1 MLEPS
6 ELRRGEA
13 RHEDVFLARYRHLRA
28 WALRLSGGNAE
39 AAEDLVH
46 DAFVQFTL
54 ARPDLARVG
63 NLDGYL
69 YRMLRNL
76 QISQKRRARRRHEDA
91 PAVVEYDS
99 AEFALRAATD
109 PRDVVRVQDDLRQV
123 CHYACLR
130 KETSKAGSVLILRFM
145 HGYYPGEIAR
155 ILRSSREAVEERLR
169 AARVEA
175 RQFLEDPSRLRF
187 IGRAAAHNVR
197 PPATGFVQ
205 THEELLADLRRRVF
219 DSRRG
224 ACLTER
230 ALAELYGDAATR
242 RPDCATLAHLVSCPR
257 CIEEVNSLNGL
268 PPLSERHPTD
278 SLGVEPRPGVRGG
291 DDDGEAGGS
300 GGDVT
305 AGDSDTTSSG
315 GDAPRG
321 SEDRTRGGDDNTTRG
336 GDENMKRGGGGED
349 GAGGGTHGASA
360 EESRRCR
367 RRARDV
373 FEHRPRELCVAVNG
387 RLLAAQK
394 VASVLSEQKLNVGP
408 REEVSFVEVFS
419 EQDVRLLYLDPAAS
433 HAEADGSRAVSLRLS
448 DGRTLEARLSR
459 AVDVAADA
467 DSAQTLQVVYRDPLM
482 AAEPSAQP
490 EGFEADAARIESARI
505 ESAFGDEG
513 RRDNARSHAGDGR
526 RDDARRRASEWPRS
540 LAAAWSWLRRVLD
553 LLARPFSALR
563 PAAVTA
569 ALAVLVVAALLF
581 TRLYA
586 PTVSAA
592 ELLRRAAAAEES
604 AAAPGVVLHRTVF
617 VEEARSEGRRSVVT
631 RRRVETWQSGATGIR
646 LRRLYDEQGRLA
658 ACELSKS
665 DGTSTLFRRGSPPS
679 DAGAATPAELLDAG
693 EVWRIEP
700 SARSFDAL
708 GAGGEGLKVEDKLG
722 AYLLSRES
730 SVASRESSAAGRES
744 SATSRESSIKTH
756 ESSAAA
762 HGSSVAGGESS
773 VAGREA
779 AVAGGLVGSSL
790 WLNKSDLHAYR
801 MTLVVRRGGE
811 TVEYRFVEGGF
822 ERRRAEEVPPVVYQ
836 LEPELLDV
844 TRGTKEEGG
853 GQSEGVATARGA
865 DEARGASNGAHATA
879 VASAELE
886 VEVAYLL
893 NQIKANLGE
902 QVSVGRTTGGA
913 LRVEALVESEARK
926 EAILRALG
934 PVLDN
939 PAVEVEV
946 STVAEALAK
955 RGQAQAGSVTER
967 EVTVG
972 AGRIPADAELRA
984 HFAARLADAERV
996 EAEIKQFAARAMS
1009 HSRQA
1014 LLHAS
1019 ALKRLAEQFTPA
1031 QARALPADARAK
1043 WLSMVREHAGAYR
1056 REVAALRAQLTEVFD
1071 DGGAGAGDESVGDD
1085 AAAQAAARLLQL
1097 SYAQDGAV
1105 RSAFTISEGAGSSS
1119 ALKSQQF
1126 WRRLAS
1132 AERLASEIEK
1142 AYER

>member
-1 MLEPS
+1 MFEPS
-6 ELRRGEA
+6 ELQRDEA
-13 RHEDVFLARYRHLRA
+13 RHEDVFLARYRLMRA
-28 WALRLSGGNAE
+28 WALRLSGGDA
-39 AAEDLVH
+39 ARAEDLVH
-46 DAFVQFTL
+46 DAFVQFTF
-54 ARPDLARVG
+54 ARPDLSRVG

-76 QISQKRRARRRHEDA
+76 HISQTRRARRRHEDA

-109 PRDVVRVQDDLRQV
+109 PRDLVRVQDDLRQV

-155 ILRSSREAVEERLR
+155 VLRSSREAVEERLR

-175 RQFLEDPSRLRF
+175 RQFLADPSRLRF
-187 IGRAAAHNVR
+187 IRRDAAR
-197 PPATGFVQ
+197 TIQPPATGFVQ
-205 THEELLADLRRRVF
+205 AHEELLADLRRRVF

-224 ACLTER
+224 ACLSAD
-230 ALAELYGDAATR
+230 ALAELYGDSATR
-242 RPDCATLAHLVSCPR
+242 GPNCATLAHIVSCPR
-257 CIEEVNSLNGL
+257 CVEQVNTTCGL

-278 SLGVEPRPGVRGG
+278 SLGVEPRRNTRGGGDDGTGG
-291 DDDGEAGGS
+291 DDDN
-300 GGDVT
+300 
-305 AGDSDTTSSG
+305 TTG
-315 GDAPRG
+315 
-321 SEDRTRGGDDNTTRG
+321 GGDDNFTGG
-336 GDENMKRGGGGED
+336 GDGGGMNGD
-349 GAGGGTHGASA
+349 DGGAGGGASGASA

-367 RRARDV
+367 ARAREV

-394 VASVLSEQKLNVGP
+394 VAAALCEQKLNVGA
-408 REEVSFVEVFS
+408 REAVSFVEVFS
-419 EQDVRLLYLDPAAS
+419 EQDVRLLYLDAAAGHAAS
-433 HAEADGSRAVSLRLS
+433 DGSRAVSLRLS

-459 AVDVAADA
+459 AAGVEADA
-467 DSAQTLQVVYRDPLM
+467 DSTQTLQVIYRDPLL
-482 AAEPSAQP
+482 AFEPSAQG
-490 EGFEADAARIESARI
+490 EGVEADDGRVESARVQSTQV
-505 ESAFGDEG
+505 ESAFGDE
-513 RRDNARSHAGDGR
+513 RRREDASSRAGER
-526 RDDARRRASEWPRS
+526 AHDDARSRAGERS
-540 LAAAWSWLRRVLD
+540 RAVAAVWGWLRRVLG
-553 LLARPFSALR
+553 LFKRPLAALS
-563 PAAVTA
+563 PATVTA
-569 ALAVLVVAALLF
+569 ALAVLVVAALLL

-586 PTVSAA
+586 PPVNAA

-604 AAAPGVVLHRTVF
+604 AAAPGFVLHRTVF
-617 VEEARSEGRRSVVT
+617 VEESRSDGRRNTFT
-631 RRRVETWQSGATGIR
+631 RRRIETWRGGATGIT

-658 ACELSKS
+658 ACEMVKS
-665 DGTSTLFRRGSPPS
+665 DGTSTLFRRGSPPA
-679 DAGAATPAELLDAG
+679 DAAAATPADLLGAGDA
-693 EVWRIEP
+693 WRIEP

-708 GAGGEGLKVEDKLG
+708 GAFGAGLKVEDKLG
-722 AYLLSRES
+722 AYVVSRTP
-730 SVASRESSAAGRES
+730 SVASRDSSAASREA
-744 SATSRESSIKTH
+744 SATNGEPAAADRDSSVAGRD
-756 ESSAAA
+756 SSAAA
-762 HGSSVAGGESS
+762 QDSSAVGHETAVAAGESS
-773 VAGREA
+773 VADGDSSSS
-779 AVAGGLVGSSL
+779 AGGIVGASL

-811 TVEYRFVEGGF
+811 SVEYRFVEGGF
-822 ERRRAEEVPPVVYQ
+822 ERRRAEEVPPAVYKV
-836 LEPELLDV
+836 EPELLDA
-844 TRGTKEEGG
+844 TQGAKSDGG
-853 GQSEGVATARGA
+853 GRSDGSAASQSADDARA
-865 DEARGASNGAHATA
+865 ASSTGRATA

-955 RGQAQAGSVTER
+955 RGQAQGGSTTER

-984 HFAARLADAERV
+984 HFAARLADGARV
-996 EAEIKQFAARAMS
+996 ESEIKEFAARAMS

-1019 ALKRLAEQFTPA
+1019 ALKRLVEQFTPA
-1031 QARALPADARAK
+1031 QARALPPDARAK
-1043 WLSMVREHAGAYR
+1043 WLSMVREHAAAYR

-1071 DGGAGAGDESVGDD
+1071 AGGAGAGDKTFGDD

-1097 SYAQDGAV
+1097 SYADDGAV

-1119 ALKSQQF
+1119 AIKSQQF
-1126 WRRLAS
+1126 WRALADS
-1132 AERLASEIEK
+1132 ERLASEIEK

>member
-1 MLEPS
+1 MFEPS
-6 ELRRGEA
+6 ELQRGEA
-13 RHEDVFLARYRHLRA
+13 RHEDVFLARYRLMRA
-28 WALRLSGGNAE
+28 WALRLSGGDA
-39 AAEDLVH
+39 ARAEDLVH
-46 DAFVQFTL
+46 DAFVQFTF
-54 ARPDLARVG
+54 ARPDLSRVG

-76 QISQKRRARRRHEDA
+76 HISQTRRARRRHEDA

-109 PRDVVRVQDDLRQV
+109 PRYLVRVQDDLRQV

-155 ILRSSREAVEERLR
+155 VLRSSREAVEERLR

-175 RQFLEDPSRLRF
+175 RQFLADPSRLRF
-187 IGRAAAHNVR
+187 IRRDAAR
-197 PPATGFVQ
+197 TIQPPATGFVQ
-205 THEELLADLRRRVF
+205 AHEELLADLRRRVF

-224 ACLTER
+224 ACLSDD
-230 ALAELYGDAATR
+230 ALAELYCDAAAR
-242 RPDCATLAHLVSCPR
+242 GPNCATLAHIVSCPR
-257 CIEEVNSLNGL
+257 CVEQVNTLCGL

-278 SLGVEPRPGVRGG
+278 SLGVEPRRNTRGG
-291 DDDGEAGGS
+291 
-300 GGDVT
+300 GGDGT
-305 AGDSDTTSSG
+305 
-315 GDAPRG
+315 
-321 SEDRTRGGDDNTTRG
+321 GGDDNATGG
-336 GDENMKRGGGGED
+336 GDDNFTGGGD
-349 GAGGGTHGASA
+349 GGTGGGTHGASA

-367 RRARDV
+367 ARAREV

-394 VASVLSEQKLNVGP
+394 VAAALCEQKLNVGA

-419 EQDVRLLYLDPAAS
+419 EQDVRLLYLDAAAGHAAS
-433 HAEADGSRAVSLRLS
+433 DGSRAVSLRLS

-459 AVDVAADA
+459 AAGVEADA
-467 DSAQTLQVVYRDPLM
+467 DSAQALQVIYRDPLL
-482 AAEPSAQP
+482 AFEPSAQG
-490 EGFEADAARIESARI
+490 EGVEA
-505 ESAFGDEG
+505 G
-513 RRDNARSHAGDGR
+513 AGER
-526 RDDARRRASEWPRS
+526 PHDDARSRAGERPRAV
-540 LAAAWSWLRRVLD
+540 AAVWGWLRRVLG
-553 LLARPFSALR
+553 LFKRPLAALS

-569 ALAVLVVAALLF
+569 ALAVLVVAALLL

-586 PTVSAA
+586 PPVNAA

-604 AAAPGVVLHRTVF
+604 AAAPGFVLHRTVF
-617 VEEARSEGRRSVVT
+617 VEEARSDGRRNAFT
-631 RRRVETWQSGATGIR
+631 RRRVETWRGGATGIT

-658 ACELSKS
+658 ACEMVKS
-665 DGTSTLFRRGSPPS
+665 DGTSTLFRRGSPPA
-679 DAGAATPAELLDAG
+679 DAAAATPADLLGAGDA
-693 EVWRIEP
+693 WRIEP

-722 AYLLSRES
+722 AYVVSRTPSVTSRES
-730 SVASRESSAAGRES
+730 SVADGDSSSG
-744 SATSRESSIKTH
+744 
-756 ESSAAA
+756 
-762 HGSSVAGGESS
+762 
-773 VAGREA
+773 
-779 AVAGGLVGSSL
+779 AGGLVGASL

-811 TVEYRFVEGGF
+811 SVEYRFVEGGF
-822 ERRRAEEVPPVVYQ
+822 ERRRAEEVPPAVYKV
-836 LEPELLDV
+836 EPELLDT
-844 TRGTKEEGG
+844 TRASKNEGG
-853 GQSEGVATARGA
+853 SRSDGS
-865 DEARGASNGAHATA
+865 GASQSADDARAASNTSRASA

-926 EAILRALG
+926 DAILRALG

-955 RGQAQAGSVTER
+955 RGPAQGGSTTER

-984 HFAARLADAERV
+984 HFAARLADGARV
-996 EAEIKQFAARAMS
+996 EAEIKEFAARAIS

-1019 ALKRLAEQFTPA
+1019 ALKHLAEQFTPA
-1031 QARALPADARAK
+1031 QARALPPDARAK
-1043 WLSMVREHAGAYR
+1043 WLSMVREHAAAYR
-1056 REVAALRAQLTEVFD
+1056 REVAALRAQLTEVFGA
-1071 DGGAGAGDESVGDD
+1071 GGAGAGDEAFGDD
-1085 AAAQAAARLLQL
+1085 ATVQAAARLLQS
-1097 SYAQDGAV
+1097 SYTLDGAV

-1119 ALKSQQF
+1119 AIKSQQF
-1126 WRRLAS
+1126 WRTLADS
-1132 AERLASEIEK
+1132 ERLASEIEK

>member
-28 WALRLSGGNAE
+28 WALRLSGGDVAR
-39 AAEDLVH
+39 AEDLVH
-46 DAFVQFTL
+46 DAFVQFTF

-76 QISQKRRARRRHEDA
+76 QISQTRRARRRHEDA

-155 ILRSSREAVEERLR
+155 VLRSSREAVEERLR

-187 IGRAAAHNVR
+187 IGRDAARNVR

-224 ACLTER
+224 TCLTER
-230 ALAELYGDAATR
+230 ALTELYGDCATR

-278 SLGVEPRPGVRGG
+278 SLGVEPRRKGRGG
-291 DDDGEAGGS
+291 DDDGTGS
-300 GGDVT
+300 GGVEAT
-305 AGDSDTTSSG
+305 SGGDDMTSGNDTTSR
-315 GDAPRG
+315 GDDRTG
-321 SEDRTRGGDDNTTRG
+321 SSDDGVTRGGGDNMTGG
-336 GDENMKRGGGGED
+336 GDGDDGGGDDG

-367 RRARDV
+367 RRAREV

-394 VASVLSEQKLNVGP
+394 VASVLSEQKLNVSP

-419 EQDVRLLYLDPAAS
+419 EQDVRLLYLDPAAWP
-433 HAEADGSRAVSLRLS
+433 AEANGSRAVSLRLS

-459 AVDVAADA
+459 AEGVEADA

-482 AAEPSAQP
+482 AAEPAAQA
-490 EGFEADAARIESARI
+490 EGVEADAGSRAGGRPSAV
-505 ESAFGDEG
+505 
-513 RRDNARSHAGDGR
+513 
-526 RDDARRRASEWPRS
+526 
-540 LAAAWSWLRRVLD
+540 AAAWSWLRRVLG
-553 LLARPFSALR
+553 LFRRPFSVLS
-563 PAAVTA
+563 PGAVTA

-581 TRLYA
+581 TRLYT
-586 PTVSAA
+586 PPVSAA

-679 DAGAATPAELLDAG
+679 DAGAATPAELLGAG

-708 GAGGEGLKVEDKLG
+708 GASGEGLKVEDKLG
-722 AYLLSRES
+722 AYVLSREP
-730 SVASRESSAAGRES
+730 
-744 SATSRESSIKTH
+744 
-756 ESSAAA
+756 
-762 HGSSVAGGESS
+762 SVAGGESS
-773 VAGREA
+773 SGADT
-779 AVAGGLVGSSL
+779 LVSSSL

-801 MTLVVRRGGE
+801 MTLIVRRGGE

-822 ERRRAEEVPPVVYQ
+822 ERRRAAEVPPAVYQ
-836 LEPELLDV
+836 VEPELLDA
-844 TRGTKEEGG
+844 TRETKDEGG
-853 GQSEGVATARGA
+853 VQSEGVAAARSA
-865 DEARGASNGAHATA
+865 DDARGASNGTRATA

-934 PVLDN
+934 PVLNN

-955 RGQAQAGSVTER
+955 RGQAQGGSVTER

-1043 WLSMVREHAGAYR
+1043 WLSMVREHAAAYR
-1056 REVAALRAQLTEVFD
+1056 REVAALRAQLTEVFN
-1071 DGGAGAGDESVGDD
+1071 DGGAGASNETVGDD
-1085 AAAQAAARLLQL
+1085 GAAEAAARLLRL

-1105 RSAFTISEGAGSSS
+1105 RSAFTISEGAGSS
-1119 ALKSQQF
+1119 AAIKSQQF
-1126 WRRLAS
+1126 WRTLAS
-1132 AERLASEIEK
+1132 ADRLASEIEK